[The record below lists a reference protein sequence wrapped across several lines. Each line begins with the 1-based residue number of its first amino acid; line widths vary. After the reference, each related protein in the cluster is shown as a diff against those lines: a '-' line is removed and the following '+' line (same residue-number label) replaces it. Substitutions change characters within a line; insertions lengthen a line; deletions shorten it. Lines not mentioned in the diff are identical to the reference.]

1 MYDMAHVL
9 GLLGPH
15 FQEPFRD
22 GADVVTGSTHKTFF
36 GTQRGIIGADFAPGT
51 PEFDLWKAVR
61 RRTFPGMLSNH
72 HLGTMLGLLL
82 AAIEMNAFKGEYQPQ
97 VIANAK
103 AFARALAGEGVAVE
117 GDPAVDYTETHQVI
131 VNVGYARGA
140 EVARALEERNI
151 ICNYQAIPSD
161 EGFTASSA
169 LRLGVQEM
177 TRFGMVE
184 ADFAEFA
191 ALFAAAV
198 RGEPVAEPVAAFRR
212 RFPTMRF
219 CFTGDDFG
227 PLTERLLRTF

>member
-1 MYDMAHVL
+1 
-9 GLLGPH
+9 
-15 FQEPFRD
+15 
-22 GADVVTGSTHKTFF
+22 
-36 GTQRGIIGADFAPGT
+36 
-51 PEFDLWKAVR
+51 
-61 RRTFPGMLSNH
+61 
-72 HLGTMLGLLL
+72 
-82 AAIEMNAFKGEYQPQ
+82 

-140 EVARALEERNI
+140 EVARALEERNV

-184 ADFAEFA
+184 ADFGEFA

-198 RGEPVAEPVAAFRR
+198 RGEPVGEQVAAFRR
-212 RFPTMRF
+212 RFQTMRF

-227 PLTERLLRTF
+227 GLTERLLRTF